1 ERVGGPCGE
10 DSLEGGGARGRGV
23 RAYAVLAVLRGSEWR
38 GGGSRRRRLGRQLLE
53 AGERL
58 GVAVGVEELPAP
70 HETVDAED
78 IERDEAPLEA
88 AAAGA
93 VRTEVRPAHE
103 ERVGSEA
110 ENIVEVKDEV
120 VRDLEQGVDPASDR
134 LGSAEGRKAERPV
147 VDVLTVRRDDR
158 VDGVRVWAPQDRD
171 RARRRRGAGA
181 RGAVGE
187 EAGVALVQPDESV
200 GQPVGGEPVRPSAPA

>member
-10 DSLEGGGARGRGV
+10 DSLEAGGARGRGV

-103 ERVGSEA
+103 ERVGSDAEDGVEA
-110 ENIVEVKDEV
+110 KDEV
-120 VRDLEQGVDPASDR
+120 VRDLEQGVDPTSDR
-134 LGSAEGRKAERPV
+134 LGSAEGREAERPV
-147 VDVLTVRRDDR
+147 VDVIAVRGDDR
-158 VDGVRVWAPQDRD
+158 VEGVGIQSPEGHRRD
-171 RARRRRGAGA
+171 RARRRRSAGA
-181 RGAVGE
+181 RRTVGE
-187 EAGVALVQPDESV
+187 DLSVALV
-200 GQPVGGEPVRPSAPA
+200 